1 MGAGGL
7 SISSSAARLQQAEG
21 GGGDPPSLQ
30 RRRGLLRP
38 RPGGAQARQ
47 DDQNLKIAAKLA
59 APTLAAPGLAA
70 AVGEIEIALMQ
81 AGEVLGE
88 ETALLGAGLAAAET
102 ESLKAGGG
110 GTASAAQVAALA
122 ASVGMSMGPAG
133 EPVRESTVVASSR
146 SVALLLLPMKNM
158 KGFLS
163 AAKFSQKTMPAM
175 RELLQQRREQQQRR
189 LHGARSTRKTVR
201 KHLRQGQ
208 AVATT
213 GQVPAAI
220 DREATAAAAAAAA
233 AVGPPPPSGKPPLS
247 PDKRKQRKQ
256 RVGATAVLPEGLMDP
271 GANVKP
277 LPRKWKAQLP
287 ANPRSRAAAGPGLG
301 SNGVGHGMLGSNAI
315 PRLPPAKNLS
325 VSLPTLA
332 AAKPLPGPRPPH
344 HIGNVEKRALASSM
358 PPIRFNVS
366 RGESS
371 VTSVQLSGFTPMPV
385 TMLGLG
391 GGASLAP
398 GVRAPSPATA
408 ALTISAATQHRR
420 SPSPSKLM

>member
-30 RRRGLLRP
+30 RRGLLRP
-38 RPGGAQARQ
+38 RPGAHARQ

-70 AVGEIEIALMQ
+70 AVGEIEISLMQ

-88 ETALLGAGLAAAET
+88 ETALLGAGLAAAEA

-122 ASVGMSMGPAG
+122 ASVGMSVGAAG

-189 LHGARSTRKTVR
+189 LKGARSTRKTVR

-220 DREATAAAAAAAA
+220 DREATTAAAAA
-233 AVGPPPPSGKPPLS
+233 AVGPPPLSGKPPLS
-247 PDKRKQRKQ
+247 PDKRQRKQQ
-256 RVGATAVLPEGLMDP
+256 RVGATVLPEGLMDP

-315 PRLPPAKNLS
+315 PRLPPAKNMS

-391 GGASLAP
+391 GASLAP
-398 GVRAPSPATA
+398 GHVRAPSPATA
-408 ALTISAATQHRR
+408 ALTISAATQHHR